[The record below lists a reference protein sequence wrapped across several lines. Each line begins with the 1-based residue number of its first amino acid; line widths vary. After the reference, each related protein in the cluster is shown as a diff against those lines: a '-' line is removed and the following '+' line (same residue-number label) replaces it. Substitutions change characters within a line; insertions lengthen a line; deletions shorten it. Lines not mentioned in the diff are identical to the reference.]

1 MKVLELWRYPVKSM
15 VGEKLDQCRIGARG
29 IAGDR
34 GWAVRDERAG
44 EIRGAKKL
52 YDLLLCSARY
62 LGEPGDDGVPA
73 AEITLPDGERVR
85 SDDPAVAERL
95 SALLKR
101 PVTLWP
107 KQPADAD
114 AHYRRAAPDDPD
126 MIAELRSVFGRTEE
140 EPLPDLSVFSPEIME
155 FTSPRGT
162 YFDVFDLHLI
172 STATLAQ
179 LKAHNPAGDFD
190 VRRFRPNIV
199 VDTVALKGF
208 AENDWCGRTIR
219 LGGVRLRALIPC
231 VRCVMPTLPQAGG
244 VAKDPSVL
252 RTVVREA
259 AQNVGIG
266 LEVVTPGSLAIGD
279 EVVIE

>member
-15 VGEKLDQCRIGARG
+15 VGEKLARCHMGARG
-29 IAGDR
+29 IDGDR

-62 LGEPGDDGVPA
+62 LGEPGEGEIPA
-73 AEITLPDGERVR
+73 AEITLPDGGRVR
-85 SDDPAVAERL
+85 SDDPAAAERL

-107 KQPADAD
+107 RRPADD
-114 AHYRRAAPDDPD
+114 SDHYRRGAPDDPD
-126 MIAELRSVFGRTEE
+126 MIAELRAVFGRQEE
-140 EPLPDLSVFSPEIME
+140 EPLPDLSLFPPEIME

-172 STATLAQ
+172 TTATLAE
-179 LKAHNPAGDFD
+179 LKGHNPGGDFD

-199 VDTVALKGF
+199 VDSGALRGLV
-208 AENDWCGRTIR
+208 ENDWCGRTVR
-219 LGGVRLRALIPC
+219 LGEARLRAQIPC

-244 VAKDPSVL
+244 VGKDPSVL

-259 AQNVGIG
+259 GQNAGIG
-266 LEVVTPGSLAIGD
+266 LEVIAPGVVRVGD